1 MGSRNTGNGFKLTK
15 VNQHLPSGSK
25 QVTVCAVLYGE
36 YGEYGEVLSF
46 HIQESVGEMGGGGG
60 STSALW
66 Q

>member
-15 VNQHLPSGSK
+15 VSQHLPSGSK
-25 QVTVCAVLYGE
+25 QVTVCAVL

-46 HIQESVGEMGGGGG
+46 HIQESVGEMGGGG
-60 STSALW
+60 STSALR